1 VNLAALAH
9 RRHRV
14 ERYISVDALRNALR
28 AAHEAGDRTAVRRIV
43 HELKRPA
50 ALMNRAASIPAHAT
64 GAPPGHQRR
73 PAEPAGP
80 GKRREQP
87 PGLAGPG
94 PAAAPDAHALQRERV
109 VASLVLHPNPR
120 TRRHASGH

>member
-1 VNLAALAH
+1 VKLAALAH

-28 AAHEAGDRTAVRRIV
+28 AAHEAGDRTAVRRTQA
-43 HELKRPA
+43 PPG

-64 GAPPGHQRR
+64 GAPPGHERR

-87 PGLAGPG
+87 PVLAGPG

-120 TRRHASGH
+120 KRRHASGH

>member
-28 AAHEAGDRTAVRRIV
+28 AAHQAGDRTAVRRIA
-43 HELKRPA
+43 HKLGG
-50 ALMNRAASIPAHAT
+50 ALMNRAASIPTHAT
-64 GAPPGHQRR
+64 GGSPGHERR

-80 GKRREQP
+80 APDANSLP
-87 PGLAGPG
+87 PAPRLARPD

-120 TRRHASGH
+120 SKHHASS